1 MLAVGALPVKLCSDR
16 NRLAR
21 APSALGSAR
30 TTASPWHRPMGCF
43 PQTSVWR
50 GAESNCGYR
59 TQLHYQLRRGR
70 QQCAVNAGRQCQQW
84 PIGRPPA
91 VAERR
96 RRHPHAAPRPPP
108 RPSLSQL
115 SQAVAS
121 QLPVASQLQCC
132 SAACRHISSRT
143 PSNFRTRTAGR
154 RAQGPAA
161 AARLSQPEG
170 QLALAQLGR
179 AQAERPGQDRGQ
191 PIRTACAGAGHA
203 NAGCIEAGRCWCART
218 SGRGPVHPNDRAV
231 SAVRVQTVGGSFT
244 LVLVLLLLA
253 PPARGR
259 TDDGRGT
266 TPLPATAACWRC
278 CPRFKCPLVSSLVL
292 NSRRQ
297 F

>member
-1 MLAVGALPVKLCSDR
+1 M
-16 NRLAR
+16 R
-21 APSALGSAR
+21 A
-30 TTASPWHRPMGCF
+30 ASG
-43 PQTSVWR
+43 
-50 GAESNCGYR
+50 
-59 TQLHYQLRRGR
+59 
-70 QQCAVNAGRQCQQW
+70 CQQW
-84 PIGRPPA
+84 PIGRPP

-96 RRHPHAAPRPPP
+96 RRHPLPAAAAP
-108 RPSLSQL
+108 LSQSTQL

-121 QLPVASQLQCC
+121 QLPVSC

-161 AARLSQPEG
+161 AATEPPAG
-170 QLALAQLGR
+170 QLGR
-179 AQAERPGQDRGQ
+179 LGPQAERPGQDRGQ